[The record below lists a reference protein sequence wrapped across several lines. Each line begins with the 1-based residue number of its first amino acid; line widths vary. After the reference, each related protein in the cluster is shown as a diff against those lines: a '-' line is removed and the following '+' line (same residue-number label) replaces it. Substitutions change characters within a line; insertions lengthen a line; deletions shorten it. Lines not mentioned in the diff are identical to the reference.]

1 MRREVLE
8 PHRVAELARDQ
19 VRQIEAAER
28 DKREV
33 LQVRAHG

>member
-1 MRREVLE
+1 MCREVLE

-19 VRQIEAAER
+19 VRLIEAAEK

-33 LQVRAHG
+33 LQVRTHG